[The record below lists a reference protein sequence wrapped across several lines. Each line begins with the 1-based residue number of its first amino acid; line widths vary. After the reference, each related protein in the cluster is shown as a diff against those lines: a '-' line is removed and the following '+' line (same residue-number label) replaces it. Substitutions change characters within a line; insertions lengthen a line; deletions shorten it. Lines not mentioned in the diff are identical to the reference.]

1 MDMKLINASIEVEK
15 HVSRAIPFRRRLRA
29 ILAQI
34 AVLATQLPGLRLEEI
49 AVLLTLLAIM
59 LITYVVD
66 FGMLSPIGEYAG
78 RSSRIG
84 AAVMMQIIPI
94 GLPAL
99 VLLVESWLAN
109 KRHEAIERQKDTM
122 FADPAEVRRY
132 SIAIIL
138 FSLFIPAMN
147 IGLTRALIAHLRA
160 AGANNARLEGLQ
172 LSLIVLALLSCAGH
186 LVIGFSGD
194 KPKKLKTLVLYG
206 IAMTGLTILKKIREW
221 RYEPLRRI
229 ARLKVIQYLFLREQ
243 YMRETGKTIPIGPF
257 ANDVQEWIKEEFT
270 DLDIIDP
277 DDDDD
282 PAAPTAAKK
291 R

>member
-1 MDMKLINASIEVEK
+1 MDTKLINASIDVER

-29 ILAQI
+29 VLVHI
-34 AVLATQLPGLRLEEI
+34 AVLTTQLPGIKLEDI

-59 LITYVVD
+59 LITYFVD
-66 FGMLSPIGEYAG
+66 FGMLSPIGEFAG

-84 AAVMMQIIPI
+84 AAVMMQIIPV

-109 KRHEAIERQKDTM
+109 KRHEAIENQKDRM
-122 FADPAEVRRY
+122 FPDPAEVRRY

-147 IGLTRALIAHLRA
+147 IGLTRALIAHLHA
-160 AGANNARLEGLQ
+160 AGANDARLEGLQ

-186 LVIGFSGD
+186 LVVGFSGD
-194 KPKKLKTLVLYG
+194 KPKKLKTLALYG
-206 IAMTGLTILKKIREW
+206 MAVTALTILKKIREW

-229 ARLKVIQYLFLREQ
+229 ARLRVIQYLYIREQ
-243 YMRETGKTIPIGPF
+243 YMRETGTTIPIGPF

-277 DDDDD
+277 DDDDA
-282 PAAPTAAKK
+282 AAPTPPKK
-291 R
+291 K